1 MPLTGGSREAR
12 GFATRFAPS
21 PNGRLHLGHVR
32 SALFAART
40 ARRIGGRFILR
51 IEDIDITRS
60 RTEFVSAI
68 FDDLA
73 WLGLTWEEPVLRQSE
88 HFPDYIAAADRLRA
102 MGVLYRCFA
111 SRSEIA
117 AAHDGRSF
125 DPDGAPIY
133 PGLHR
138 GMSDDEQARRIDVGE
153 MCAWRIDMEK
163 ALEIVQAKLSR
174 APLTYRAMDER
185 GALSVV
191 AMRPEVWGD
200 AVIVRKEFPASYHL
214 AVVVDDARQ
223 GVTHVTRGMDLE
235 PATALHRLLQV
246 LLDLPEPIYCHHGL
260 VMGPDGRKLS
270 KSDGAESVAALRAR
284 GASAEEVRWAADN
297 IGS

>member
-1 MPLTGGSREAR
+1 MTGGGREAG

-40 ARRIGGRFILR
+40 AQRIGGRFILR
-51 IEDIDITRS
+51 IEDIDITRA
-60 RTEFVSAI
+60 RAEFVSAI

-73 WLGLTWEEPVLRQSE
+73 WLRLSWEEPVLRQSE
-88 HFPDYIAAADRLRA
+88 HFADYIAAADRLRA

-111 SRSEIA
+111 SRTEIS

-138 GMSDDEQARRIDVGE
+138 GMSDDEQARRVRAGE
-153 MCAWRIDMEK
+153 MFAWRIDMAK
-163 ALEIVQAKLSR
+163 ALDLVQAKFSR
-174 APLTYRAMDER
+174 AALTYRAMDES
-185 GALSVV
+185 GAVTEV
-191 AMRPEVWGD
+191 AARPEIWGD

-260 VMGPDGRKLS
+260 VLGPDGRKLS
-270 KSDGAESVAALRAR
+270 KSEGAESVAALRAR
-284 GASAEEVRWAADN
+284 GVSADEVRRAADN
-297 IGS
+297 PAL